1 MVILVGGPAL
11 PLFEEWVVKPLP
23 YTLRDYDIH
32 SWAVTRDLSHANLYE
47 SEFKFK
53 LKFKI
58 SMMNSDRSDVQFL
71 SRTRKINIQEECR
84 HGTIRN
90 LSENHENLSEDM
102 LNISTNLTKID
113 NAIGCHIRIDKIP
126 FAIGPTIMQGVHG
139 DSILN

>member
-23 YTLRDYDIH
+23 STLRDYDIH

-58 SMMNSDRSDVQFL
+58 SMINSDRSDVQFL

-84 HGTIRN
+84 HGT
-90 LSENHENLSEDM
+90 SENLSEDM